1 MTNKLFYRVLFIWVN
16 SRIRV
21 SEPLLGSEN
30 WDFGRK
36 KIKIDIWV
44 FWVKRLMVISKQET
58 AILGF
63 LFEERKDNETVMVL
77 F

>member
-1 MTNKLFYRVLFIWVN
+1 MVGLIEWGDKQIILSCFVYLVN

-30 WDFGRK
+30 WDFGRT

-44 FWVKRLMVISKQET
+44 FWVKRLMVISET
-58 AILGF
+58 RDGDFGIF
-63 LFEERKDNETVMVL
+63 I
-77 F
+77 

>member
-21 SEPLLGSEN
+21 SEPLSGSEN
-30 WDFGRK
+30 WDFGRT

-44 FWVKRLMVISKQET
+44 FWVKRLMVISET
-58 AILGF
+58 RDGDFGIF
-63 LFEERKDNETVMVL
+63 I
-77 F
+77 

>member
-21 SEPLLGSEN
+21 SEPMSGSEN
-30 WDFGRK
+30 WDFGRT

-44 FWVKRLMVISKQET
+44 FWVKRLMVISET
-58 AILGF
+58 RDGDFGIF
-63 LFEERKDNETVMVL
+63 I
-77 F
+77 

>member
-21 SEPLLGSEN
+21 SEPMSGSEN
-30 WDFGRK
+30 WDFGRT

-44 FWVKRLMVISKQET
+44 FWVKR
-58 AILGF
+58 
-63 LFEERKDNETVMVL
+63 VMVRISETRDGD
-77 F
+77 FGIFI